1 MNEINDNTIK
11 EIAKSINNIDHLPP
25 NIINQAR
32 KLANSRKGRE
42 VIQELSNKGID
53 KETVSKMIQ
62 EQKPI
67 IPQINILIIRHNGI
81 LKNKIV
87 EQFEN
92 NPPILQGINIKNM
105 ICNELSIGPLHDH
118 IITLW
123 YDANN
128 KCKNKRINKIINVD
142 IGGMVII
149 TSSKKIFI
157 QDFLIVEKLLHNK
170 NLKRHVL

>member
-105 ICNELSIGPLHDH
+105 ICNELSTGPLHDH

-128 KCKNKRINKIINVD
+128 KCKNKRINKIINTD

-170 NLKRHVL
+170 N

>member
-53 KETVSKMIQ
+53 KETVSKLIQ

-67 IPQINILIIRHNGI
+67 IPQINILILRHNGI

-87 EQFEN
+87 DQFEN
-92 NPPILQGINIKNM
+92 NPPILQGVNIKHM

-128 KCKNKRINKIINVD
+128 KCKNKRINKIINAN
-142 IGGMVII
+142 IGGIVII

-170 NLKRHVL
+170 N